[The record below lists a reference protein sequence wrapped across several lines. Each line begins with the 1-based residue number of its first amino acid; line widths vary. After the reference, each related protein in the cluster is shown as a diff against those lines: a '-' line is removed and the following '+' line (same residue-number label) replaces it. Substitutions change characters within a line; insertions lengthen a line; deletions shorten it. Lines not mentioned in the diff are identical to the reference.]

1 MKHFIQ
7 IICLLDYDFVFES
20 HDARH
25 YKTETMRELDEKFG
39 NYYIFDVSCSNYKV
53 PVHRE

>member
-39 NYYIFDVSCSNYKV
+39 NYL
-53 PVHRE
+53 VHICNTKQLDACPSEA

>member
-53 PVHRE
+53 PVQLL